1 MIWTETDLAEL
12 WNLFHTARVALSG
25 TPQDTKH
32 GRKVWA
38 ANEFAKTRPGVT
50 PTAAYKQFD
59 HSEELLHQEGSYE

>member
-1 MIWTETDLAEL
+1 MTWTETDIVEL

-59 HSEELLHQEGSYE
+59 RSEKLLYRAGL